1 MSVLEQLEDAIQ
13 AAVERFGPA
22 VIGLGQGWGRGSG
35 FVIDRNRV
43 LTNAHNLRGED
54 VSVTFH
60 DGRRETGRV
69 LATDADVDL
78 AVIEVDTAEIEP
90 LAFSEDDLESL
101 PVGRSVLA
109 LANPGGR
116 GLRVTPGFVSS
127 TARGFRGPPTPRR
140 HRIGFAIEHTAPL
153 PRGSSGGPLIDRTGR
168 LLGVNSIRADGGL
181 ILAIPADRAVRERVE
196 KLSRGEAPKRVRLG
210 VAIAPPRVA
219 RRLRQA
225 VGLPERDGVLIR
237 GVERDSA
244 ADRAGLERG
253 DLIVAAGGRELER
266 MDTLYEALEAAGA
279 QGRLE
284 LKIVR
289 GAEERTVSVSL
300 QGHEHDR

>member
-1 MSVLEQLEDAIQ
+1 MSVLEELESTIQ
-13 AAVERFGPA
+13 TAAERFGPA

-35 FVIDRNRV
+35 FVIDSNRV
-43 LTNAHNLRGED
+43 LTNAHNLRGDD
-54 VSVTFH
+54 VTVTFQ

-69 LATDADVDL
+69 LAADADVDL
-78 AVIEVDTAEIEP
+78 AVIEADTGEIEP
-90 LAFSEDDLESL
+90 LQWAEEDLESL
-101 PVGRSVLA
+101 PIGRAVLA

-127 TARGFRGPPTPRR
+127 TTRRLRGPRR

-153 PRGSSGGPLIDRTGR
+153 PRGSSGGPLLDRAGR
-168 LLGVNSIRADGGL
+168 LLGVNSIRTDGGL
-181 ILAIPADRAVRERVE
+181 ILAVPADSAIRDRVE
-196 KLSRGEAPKRVRLG
+196 KLSRGEAPQRVRLG

-219 RRLRQA
+219 RRLRRA

-237 GVERDSA
+237 GVERGSA

-253 DLIVAAGGRELER
+253 DLIVAAGGRDLDR
-266 MDTLYEALEAAGA
+266 MDALYDALDSAGG
-279 QGRLE
+279 QLE

-289 GAEERTVSVSL
+289 GTEERTVTVELS
-300 QGHEHDR
+300 